1 MPELPEV
8 ETLVRQLR
16 ARLTGRRIVSAAL
29 RHDNVLDG
37 VSKRVLVRDL
47 AGRTIADV
55 TRRAK
60 HALLHTDTKVLAV
73 QPGMTGSLLVYD
85 RPMSEDEDHYAVLV
99 CPLDDG
105 ATLVYRD
112 VRRIGTLRWLDRAG
126 WQRFAARLGP
136 EPLDPAYTAELFSA
150 RVGRS
155 RAAIKK
161 VVMDQRVVVG
171 VGNIYAAE
179 ALFAAGIDPS
189 KPADRV
195 PQEQLHALH
204 GHINRILAA
213 AIASEGTT
221 VRDYR
226 SSTGEPGNF
235 QLKLLVYGREGEP
248 CRACG
253 TRLVMTHDI
262 DARGTVFCWRCQT

>member
-16 ARLTGRRIVSAAL
+16 ARLTGRTILSAAL

-37 VSKRVLVRDL
+37 VTSRQLLRAL
-47 AGRTIADV
+47 PRRTIRDV

-60 HALLHTDTKVLAV
+60 HALLQTDTKTLAV

-85 RPMSEDEDHYAVLV
+85 RPMSEEEDHYAVLV

-112 VRRIGTLRWLDRAG
+112 VRRIGTLRWCDDAEWLAY
-126 WQRFAARLGP
+126 ASRLGP
-136 EPLDPAYTAELFSA
+136 EPLDPAFTADVFTD
-150 RVGRS
+150 RVSRS

-161 VVMDQRVVVG
+161 VIMDQRVVVG

-179 ALFAAGIDPS
+179 ALFSSGIDPS
-189 KPADRV
+189 KAAARV
-195 PQEQLHALH
+195 PPEQLRMLH
-204 GHINRILAA
+204 GHIVRILTA
-213 AIASEGTT
+213 AIAAEGTT
-221 VRDYR
+221 FRDYV
-226 SSTGEPGNF
+226 SSTGAPGNF
-235 QLKLLVYGREGEP
+235 QLELHVYGREGEP

-253 TRLVMTHDI
+253 TRLVATHEI
-262 DARGTVFCWRCQT
+262 DARGTVMCWRCQN